1 MKKAFTR
8 LLSLLALSLMSV
20 AGFAADYTFDLGVV
34 AKSDYASAGDS
45 IPLTD
50 FIQKF
55 GLTEADTAAFA
66 AAEKVLYLDGAG
78 TDVSYTA
85 NYWGFWF
92 NDANENIGW
101 TDGTWYVE
109 SYADTET
116 NQLYINTGIKDA
128 SEEDTS
134 HKITLYYKYNDKVVS
149 VDLNFAV
156 TGYVAPEL
164 VDASTFASEP
174 VAVFNLDVTQKVK
187 NSYDV
192 TAYSFPLDDLAPAL
206 GFSVEE
212 LSELDPYD
220 LIWAKEGLTDDETI
234 LAHNNLSQNFTQG
247 AGFWFGNVEDED
259 SKSFVGICSWGSSA
273 LFYVTNFEFADGKFN
288 LEIGQ
293 YPSAMS
299 AEDSPYTTP
308 LYFMYGD
315 KKVQFNINFTA
326 EAVENLDLSET
337 TNVYEVNLVSQQ
349 LVNNSYTAKTV
360 KVDIDAVAE
369 AFGAGE
375 DFTLSDASLYSSEGS
390 NSYTTNATGFWL
402 DGEGQPI
409 NWTDKITSPW
419 FIELDASKGFSIGQ
433 FPGAFEKDSITGEAP
448 NPLEMKTT
456 LYLVYGDKNAKFNI
470 TLQIVDSLEASGLE
484 NVGDIYVV
492 HNAIPDTQETYYS
505 TTSFAIDMDNL
516 ASLFGVASADDLNIE
531 VKLLYDGTETEPG
544 SCTGDDNTGKGFWV
558 SADGQDV
565 GWGSSAY
572 AGISFNPDNGSF
584 WFYQMPDNA
593 VLGNVTVA
601 TLLLQDE
608 ALGKQV
614 TAHITFTLVEE
625 VIEYEYVKT
634 INLTAVLENDYTT
647 VELPLDEVLEALGTD
662 KDTYMSDLK
671 LLASNQGVIGSSLYD
686 SMEDGYNFT
695 SKGAATNDDE
705 QKFLTVRY
713 ANPESDA
720 VTEEQFGYFEV
731 ESAEDLDEGQ
741 TLRTTVYIALGS
753 KVVTVNITTGESV
766 GIESVDAVQ
775 KQSGKIYDLSGR
787 IAGKN
792 AKGIVIMDGKK
803 ILVK

>member
-8 LLSLLALSLMSV
+8 LLSLLALSLVSV
-20 AGFAADYTFDLGVV
+20 TGFAADYTYNFEVV
-34 AKSDYASAGDS
+34 TKSDYATAGDS

-66 AAEKVLYLDGAG
+66 ATEKVLYLDESG

-101 TDGTWYVE
+101 SDGTWWVE

-116 NQLYINTGIKDA
+116 NQLYINTGIKTA
-128 SEEDTS
+128 SEEDAT

-149 VDLNFAV
+149 IDVNLTA

-206 GFSVEE
+206 GFSVDE

-220 LIWAKEGLTDDETI
+220 LIWAREGLTDDETI
-234 LAHNNLSQNFTQG
+234 IAHNYLSQNLTQG
-247 AGFWFGNVEDED
+247 AGFWLGNVEDED
-259 SKSFVGICSWGSSA
+259 GNSFVGICSWGSSA
-273 LFYVTNFEFADGKFN
+273 LFYATSFEFADGNFN

-293 YPSAMS
+293 YPSALS

-337 TNVYEVNLVSQQ
+337 TNVYEVDLVSQQ

-402 DGEGQPI
+402 DGAGQPVT
-409 NWTDKITSPW
+409 WTDKVASPW

-433 FPGAFEKDSITGEAP
+433 FPGAFEKDSIGETP

-470 TLQIVDSLEASGLE
+470 TLQIVDSLEASGLQ

-492 HNAIPDTQETYYS
+492 HNAQPATDYS

-516 ASLFGVASADDLNIE
+516 ASLFGVASADDLNLE

-544 SCTGDDNTGKGFWV
+544 SCAGDGNTGKGFWV
-558 SADGQDV
+558 NAEGQDI

-584 WFYQMPDNA
+584 WFYQFPDNA
-593 VLGNVTVA
+593 VVGNVTAA

-608 ALGKQV
+608 TLGKQV
-614 TAHITFTLVEE
+614 TAHITFSIVEE
-625 VIEYEYVKT
+625 VVEYEYVKT
-634 INLTAVLENDYTT
+634 INLTAVLENGYTT
-647 VELPLDEVLEALGTD
+647 VELPLDEILEALGTD
-662 KDTYMSDLK
+662 KDTYMADLK

-686 SMEDGYNFT
+686 SMESGYNFT
-695 SKGAATNDDE
+695 SNGTATNDDE
-705 QKFLTVRY
+705 QKFLTIRY
-713 ANPESDA
+713 ADPESDA
-720 VTEEQFGYFEV
+720 VTEEQYGYFEV
-731 ESAEDLDEGQ
+731 ESVEDLEEGQ
-741 TLRTTVYIALGS
+741 TLRSTVYISLGN

-766 GIESVDAVQ
+766 GIETVEATAQ
-775 KQSGKIYDLSGR
+775 PTGKVYDLSGR
-787 IAGKN
+787 TVGKN
-792 AKGIVIMDGKK
+792 AKGIVIKDGKK